1 MKSILLFTSLIIY
14 NSAIN
19 AQTKSTNMNTI
30 ATTDLQQLQQ
40 LNAAFI
46 RNFINGDTVAH
57 NEIIHKDFICI
68 QSSGA
73 IVDRDTYMK
82 GWAKGYS
89 NGQFSSFGYTD
100 ESIRIFGN
108 MALVCSRTVYTKQSG
123 SKGNSV
129 YTDVYIK
136 ENGRWRCVQA
146 QITAVADVSK

>member
-1 MKSILLFTSLIIY
+1 MIS
-14 NSAIN
+14 
-19 AQTKSTNMNTI
+19 AQTKSTNMT
-30 ATTDLQQLQQ
+30 TTDLQQLQQ

-46 RNFINGDTVAH
+46 RNFINEDTVAH
-57 NEIIHKDFICI
+57 NEIIHKDFVCI

-89 NGQFSSFGYTD
+89 NGQFTSFGYTD

-108 MALVCSRTVYTKQSG
+108 MALVRSRTVYVKQSG
-123 SKGNSV
+123 SKGSSV

-136 ENGRWRCVQA
+136 ENERWWCVQA
-146 QITAVADVSK
+146 QITAVIDKS